1 MPRSTFVQTS
11 STKIPSPLSALHP
24 ANHRFFTP
32 LFSSTSEPLFA
43 QLLCFHIYLRC
54 PLVFLSVYSVP
65 ARPAGGSPTSVPSVL
80 GRSLKS
86 FAINGL
92 RPLVLSCLSFLLR
105 PRLFSAACGL
115 FLQNTGGGV
124 CCVRIPG
131 APMLV
136 RNFIFWLSTKR
147 AVTNAIARRGMKHGF
162 ARRFV
167 AGETLAGALTAS
179 RELCDQG
186 RNVSLNHLGENV
198 STEAAA
204 REVCASYIQMI
215 EEMHAKN
222 LAGNISIKLT
232 QLGLDISKELCAS
245 LAGSI
250 ARRARDLG
258 RTIEMDMEGSVYTDV
273 TLDIFEAV
281 QREHG
286 NTGLAVQ
293 AYLHRTEND
302 LQRLAPL
309 KPKIRLVK
317 GAYREPAKIAVQGK
331 PAGDANYKHLT
342 TLLLE
347 GAAQGIFL
355 PAIASHDPFMVA
367 HAQSEVA
374 RLKLPKD
381 RYEFQMI
388 YGIRRDLQQ
397 EVHAA
402 GHTLQVYVPF
412 GTDWCPYFMRRL
424 SERPANCW
432 FVLRSLFAESSQ
444 ARTHAAW

>member
-1 MPRSTFVQTS
+1 
-11 STKIPSPLSALHP
+11 
-24 ANHRFFTP
+24 
-32 LFSSTSEPLFA
+32 
-43 QLLCFHIYLRC
+43 
-54 PLVFLSVYSVP
+54 
-65 ARPAGGSPTSVPSVL
+65 
-80 GRSLKS
+80 
-86 FAINGL
+86 
-92 RPLVLSCLSFLLR
+92 
-105 PRLFSAACGL
+105 
-115 FLQNTGGGV
+115 
-124 CCVRIPG
+124 
-131 APMLV
+131 MLV

-147 AVTNAIARRGMKHGF
+147 SVTNSIARRGMKHGF

-167 AGETLAGALTAS
+167 AGETLGEALTAS
-179 RELCDQG
+179 RELCQQG

-198 STEAAA
+198 TTEAAA
-204 REVCASYIQMI
+204 REVCGSYIEMI

-232 QLGLDISKELCAS
+232 QLGLDLRKDLCAS

-258 RTIEMDMEGSVYTDV
+258 RTIEMDMEGSAYTDA

-281 QREHG
+281 QRESG
-286 NTGLAVQ
+286 NTGLAIQ
-293 AYLHRTEND
+293 AYLHRTEKD

-317 GAYREPAKIAVQGK
+317 GAYREPKKIALQGK
-331 PAGDANYKHLT
+331 TAVDANYKRLT

-367 HAQSEVA
+367 HALAEVF
-374 RLKLPKD
+374 RLRLPKE

-397 EVHAA
+397 EVRAA

-432 FVLRSLFAESSQ
+432 FVLRSLLAESGQ
-444 ARTHAAW
+444 PRERTA